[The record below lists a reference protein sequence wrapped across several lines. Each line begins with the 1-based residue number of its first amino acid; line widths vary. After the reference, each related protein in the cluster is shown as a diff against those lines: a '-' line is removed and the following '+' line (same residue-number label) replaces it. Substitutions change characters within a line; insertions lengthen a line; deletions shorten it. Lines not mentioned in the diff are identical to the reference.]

1 MNKVSISLRLTA
13 WFTAIFFCGSAAVGA
28 ALWLEWSHTLAS
40 GRDRT
45 LTRRGARAYD
55 VLTGYSSKPPDV
67 LSHRYDEFVEATP
80 EGNFIRVLDEG
91 GRVIL
96 PKISSAPTGFP
107 WPVPPRTGSDR
118 FENVWFQ
125 GKEYRLLQHHV
136 KLGSQALY
144 IAVAGQLEDNR
155 QMLAQFTRGLLGSI
169 PILLAAT
176 ALAGYFMSR
185 RALRPVDR
193 LTSAVRSISIGN
205 LSERLPISQ
214 TGDELQRLAETC
226 NDMLARLETAVAGIK
241 RFTAD
246 ASHELRSPVSYI
258 RMVSESAL
266 REPNLEPEMR
276 EMFTEILEECVET
289 TRLLEDML
297 LLARADSGTIDIPF
311 ETVDLSVLVR
321 ESIERAQT
329 PAGAKHQRLTLQ
341 ASNGPCE
348 VRGDRSILRR
358 LIWTL
363 LDNAI
368 KYTPEKGHVDVLLEK
383 NGANARLRFSDT
395 GIGIPADLLPR
406 VFDRFFRADP
416 SRSTD
421 GAGLG
426 LAIAKWIADIH
437 HAGLTVESQL
447 GVGSAFTLV
456 FPLQR
461 DGN

>member
-1 MNKVSISLRLTA
+1 M
-13 WFTAIFFCGSAAVGA
+13 
-28 ALWLEWSHTLAS
+28 
-40 GRDRT
+40 
-45 LTRRGARAYD
+45 RRAARAYD
-55 VLTGYSSKPPDV
+55 VLAGYSSKPPDL
-67 LSHRYDEFVEATP
+67 LSRRYDGFVEATP
-80 EGNFIRVLDEG
+80 EGNLIRVLDEG

-96 PKISSAPTGFP
+96 PKISTAPTGFP
-107 WPVPPRTGSDR
+107 WPKPPRTAADR
-118 FENVWFQ
+118 IENVWFQ
-125 GKEYRLLQHHV
+125 GKAYRLLQRHV
-136 KLGSQALY
+136 TLGRRTLR
-144 IAVAGQLEDNR
+144 IVVAGQLEDNR
-155 QMLAQFTRGLLGSI
+155 QMLAQFTRGLLESI
-169 PILLAAT
+169 PILLVAT

-266 REPNLEPEMR
+266 REPNLEPELR
-276 EMFTEILEECVET
+276 EMFSEILEECLET

-311 ETVDLSVLVR
+311 ETVDLSVLVK
-321 ESIERAQT
+321 ESIERAGV
-329 PAGAKHQRLTLQ
+329 PAGAKYQQLTLQ
-341 ASNGPCE
+341 GSNAPCE

-363 LDNAI
+363 LENAL
-368 KYTPEKGHVDVLLEK
+368 KYTPESGRVDVLLEK

-395 GIGIPADLLPR
+395 GIGIPAHLLPR
-406 VFDRFFRADP
+406 IFDRFFRADP

-437 HAGLTVESQL
+437 HADLTVESQL

-456 FPLQR
+456 FPLYR